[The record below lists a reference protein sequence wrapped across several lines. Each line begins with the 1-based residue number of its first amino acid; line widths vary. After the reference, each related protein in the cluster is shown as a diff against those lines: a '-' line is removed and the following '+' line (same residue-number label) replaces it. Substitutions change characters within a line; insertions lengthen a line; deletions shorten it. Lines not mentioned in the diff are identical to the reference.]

1 MSTLHAELSVDL
13 HMYSTLCCTW
23 RLEAA
28 VGRAGTAHG
37 LAALRFAEAPLD
49 DIAACRVFS
58 ASADVLSPE
67 QPA

>member
-1 MSTLHAELSVDL
+1 M
-13 HMYSTLCCTW
+13 
-23 RLEAA
+23 
-28 VGRAGTAHG
+28 GRAGTAHG
-37 LAALRFAEAPLD
+37 PAALRFAEAPLD